1 MIIVQLTGG
10 LGNQMFQYAAAKA
23 LSLKKKT
30 ELFLDVSSF
39 LRTEL
44 PDLEVPR
51 DFELKHFK
59 GVTEKVVNINE
70 LKNDKEFNFLTEK
83 KIEKLL
89 PKHKRGIYRE
99 KFYHFDQRFFNA
111 ISSTYLIGIWQ
122 SPKYFESY
130 KEVILNNF
138 QIQNTSIQNVIER
151 AKELNSSNSV
161 SIHIRRG
168 DYLRKP
174 IILDWHGIMSKEYYI
189 KAFEVLNSKKKIDKV
204 YYFSDEPE
212 WVKTEL
218 MPHIPGEIVSS
229 NIGLTQYEDFYLM
242 QQCQNNIVA
251 NSSFSWWA
259 AYLNPN
265 PNKIVIAPKKWFNS
279 APNNTKDLFPQD
291 WITI

>member
-23 LSLKKKT
+23 LSLKIST
-30 ELFLDVSSF
+30 ELLLDVSSF

-51 DFELKHFK
+51 DFELIHFE
-59 GVTEKVVNINE
+59 GVHEKIINVND
-70 LKNDKEFNFLTEK
+70 LKEQKRFDFLEEK
-83 KIEKLL
+83 KIKKLL
-89 PKHKRGIYRE
+89 PKHKRGVYRE
-99 KFYHFDQRFFNA
+99 KFYHFDKQFFNA
-111 ISSTYLIGIWQ
+111 SNPSFLIGIWQ
-122 SPKYFESY
+122 SPKYFEFY
-130 KEVILNNF
+130 KNDIIKNF
-138 QIQNTSIQNVIER
+138 QIKESSIQNVLEKSR
-151 AKELNSSNSV
+151 ELKTSNSV

-174 IILDWHGIMSKEYYI
+174 IILDWHGIMPREYYI
-189 KAFEVLNSKKKIDKV
+189 NAFDTLNSKKRVDKV
-204 YYFSDEPE
+204 YYFSDDPE
-212 WVKTEL
+212 WVKSEL
-218 MPHIPGEIVSS
+218 MPHIPGEIIS
-229 NIGLTQYEDFYLM
+229 NNISTSQYEDFYLM

-279 APNNTKDLFPQD
+279 APNNTKDLFPPD

>member
-23 LSLKKKT
+23 LSIKKNT
-30 ELFLDVSSF
+30 ELLLDVSSF

-51 DFELKHFK
+51 DFELIHFK
-59 GVTEKVVNINE
+59 GVSEKVVNINE
-70 LKNDKEFNFLTEK
+70 LKNQKKFEFLEEK
-83 KIEKLL
+83 KLKKLL

-99 KFYHFDQRFFNA
+99 KFYHFDDQFFNA
-111 ISSTYLIGIWQ
+111 NSSSYLIGIWQ
-122 SPKYFESY
+122 SPRYFELF
-130 KEVILNNF
+130 KNIITQNF
-138 QIQNTSIQNVIER
+138 QIKESSIQNVL
-151 AKELNSSNSV
+151 KKGLELSKSNSV

-174 IILDWHGIMSKEYYI
+174 IILDWHGIMSKEYYL
-189 KAFEVLNSKKKIDKV
+189 KAFETLSSKTTIDKV

-212 WVKTEL
+212 WVESEL
-218 MPHIPGEIVSS
+218 LPYIPGEIIS
-229 NIGLTQYEDFYLM
+229 NQIATSQYEDFYLM
-242 QQCQNNIVA
+242 NQCQNNIIA

-279 APNNTKDLFPQD
+279 APNNTKDLFPPD